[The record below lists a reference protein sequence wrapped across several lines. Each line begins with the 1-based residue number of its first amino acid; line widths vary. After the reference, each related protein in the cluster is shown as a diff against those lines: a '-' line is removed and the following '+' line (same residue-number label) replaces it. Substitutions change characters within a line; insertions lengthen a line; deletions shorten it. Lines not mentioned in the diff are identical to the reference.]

1 MTSNVSTSLHIKSL
15 VGDGMVFQNAFFT
28 IKMSNLTR
36 AKEWGIDMLMI
47 YIYTYI
53 FTIIY
58 VFVLFLFITLY
69 SINGFGL
76 SPSIARLNAKD
87 LKLWL
92 SMKLS
97 HQVCRPMSEC
107 CWWLRADRFGQPFVD
122 FLLWSN
128 LKFPVYCTFVFL

>member
-53 FTIIY
+53 YIQSY
-58 VFVLFLFITLY
+58 MYLFRFY
-69 SINGFGL
+69 S
-76 SPSIARLNAKD
+76 
-87 LKLWL
+87 
-92 SMKLS
+92 
-97 HQVCRPMSEC
+97 
-107 CWWLRADRFGQPFVD
+107 
-122 FLLWSN
+122 
-128 LKFPVYCTFVFL
+128 